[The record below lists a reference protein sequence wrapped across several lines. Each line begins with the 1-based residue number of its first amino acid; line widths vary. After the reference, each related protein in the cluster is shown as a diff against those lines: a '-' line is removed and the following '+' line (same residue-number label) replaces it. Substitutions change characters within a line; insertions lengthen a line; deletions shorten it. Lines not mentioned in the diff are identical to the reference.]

1 MSRTAVIS
9 QDVVEI
15 ARNILK
21 TKPIHQDA
29 LRALSVMLPIVMG
42 ATIHQTATVLCISTA
57 TVTRLQAEIRNQGL
71 GKKDKGSWGGRRRQT
86 MAFEEE
92 KAFLSPWVEEAKI
105 GGVLT
110 VPPLHHALEEQIG
123 HPVSPS
129 TMYRMLAR
137 HGWRKV
143 QPDTYHPKSDPQAQ
157 DDFKKNS
164 AAGSW
169 KWLPLRGDVR

>member
-1 MSRTAVIS
+1 MSRTAVINKE
-9 QDVVEI
+9 VVER
-15 ARNILK
+15 ARDILE

-29 LRALSVMLPIVMG
+29 LMALSIMLPAITG
-42 ATIHQTATVLCISTA
+42 ATIQQTATVLCVSTA
-57 TVTRLQAEIRNQGL
+57 TVTRLQAEIRNQEL
-71 GKKDKGSWGGRRRQT
+71 RKDKGTWGGRRRQT
-86 MAFEEE
+86 MILEEE
-92 KAFLSPWVEEAKI
+92 KVFLAPWIEQAKI

-110 VPPLHHALEEQIG
+110 VPPLHRALEERIG

-143 QPDTYHPKSDPQAQ
+143 QPDTYHPKADPQAQ

-164 AAGSW
+164 ATGSW
-169 KWLPLRGDVR
+169 KWLPLQGGVR

>member
-1 MSRTAVIS
+1 MSRTVIINKE
-9 QDVVEI
+9 VIER
-15 ARNILK
+15 ARDIME

-29 LRALSVMLPIVMG
+29 LRALSIMLPAIMG
-42 ATIHQTATVLCISTA
+42 ATIRQTAAVLCISTA
-57 TVTRLQAEIRNQGL
+57 TVTRLQAEVRNQEL
-71 GKKDKGSWGGRRRQT
+71 RKDKGAWGGRRRQT
-86 MAFEEE
+86 MILEEE
-92 KAFLSPWVEEAKI
+92 KAFLAPWIEQAKM

-110 VPPLHHALEEQIG
+110 VPPLHRALEERIG

-143 QPDTYHPKSDPQAQ
+143 QPDTYHPKADPQAQ

-164 AAGSW
+164 ATGFW
-169 KWLPLRGDVR
+169 KWLPSQEDVR